1 MVAKLHDTCASK
13 WSHTSHL
20 EGSRSFRDMKDIDD
34 SGNEVGDAGVYLF
47 CYNFVELLILKSL
60 MPNPQNFRRTPTNPT
75 AFY

>member
-1 MVAKLHDTCASK
+1 
-13 WSHTSHL
+13 
-20 EGSRSFRDMKDIDD
+20 MKDIDD